1 MKMNKILATVAASA
15 LSLSALAAMSFS
27 ASAADQIA
35 DAYLAGSFGTE
46 SNWNPGENAGV
57 SVATVDGDAQYECVW
72 KVAETTNT
80 GDNWFITVV
89 IKPVE
94 GVDNFTTATFPD
106 LNVTLDEVWVD
117 GVEITDFDASK
128 AIDTNYYENSVGVT
142 RVYIRGDWA
151 SNPTKIIEDRDIES
165 EVKVRFTVSGL
176 GVEGTSNVTADPQ
189 PEETTTTTAAPAGDT
204 TTTTTTAKPAADGKT
219 TTAKPAGGAT
229 TTTAKKEAS
238 AATGDMG
245 VGLAVAAIA
254 VAGAAAFVSRKKD

>member
-1 MKMNKILATVAASA
+1 MKMNKVLATIAASA

-35 DAYLAGSFGTE
+35 DAYFIGSFGTE
-46 SNWNPGENAGV
+46 SNWNPGENDNV
-57 SVATVDGDAQYECVW
+57 SIATVDGDAQYECIW
-72 KVAETTNT
+72 NVAEATNT
-80 GDNWFITVV
+80 GDNWLLSVV

-94 GVDNFTTATFPD
+94 GVDNFTTATFPE

-128 AIDTNYYENSVGVT
+128 AIDTNYYENGAGVT

-151 SNPTKIIEDRDIES
+151 QNPTKIIEDRDIES
-165 EVKVRFTVSGL
+165 EVRVRFTVSGL

-189 PEETTTTTAAPAGDT
+189 PEETTTTTAAPAGN

-245 VGLAVAAIA
+245 IGLAVAAFA